1 MKIGTRKSRL
11 AMVQTEMAAEA
22 IKKVFPSIEIE
33 IAGFETK
40 GDLHL
45 DKSLSAFGSKGAFT
59 KELETAM
66 LEGRIDLAV
75 HSAKDLPVELPEGL
89 TVGAVL
95 QRGDS
100 RDVWVSLRKEFSE
113 IEACRGKVIVGTGSL
128 RRALQIRQMCNGVEI
143 RDIRGNVPTRL
154 KKLSEELFDGIILA
168 AAGLKRLGY
177 LSDACDE
184 TGCFEAEEQT
194 FFYEILSKE
203 QFLPAAGQGII
214 ALETRQKDCEDCM
227 QAIHD
232 EDTWQMF
239 LTERSFLRA
248 IGGGCNEAAAVD
260 VRMDGQKVSVRARYA
275 GDGLHMKEKT
285 VTGTRCGN
293 IEEDRKLAVS
303 LGEQIA
309 ARLQSGKVYLIGA
322 GPGDTGLITMKGIEA
337 LKEADVVV
345 YDHLASA
352 SLLNET
358 KDAAEWIDA
367 GKFAGN
373 HRMKQSE
380 IEQLLI
386 EKAMAGHVVARLKG
400 GDPFIFGRGGEEA
413 LALTAAGIDYEV
425 IPGVSSVYS
434 APAYAGIPITHRG
447 KASSFH
453 VITGHED
460 PTKENS
466 SLDYE
471 ILAREEGT
479 LVFLM
484 GLSKLHQISER
495 LIANGKDAH
504 TPAAVIASG
513 TTARQRCVTGELG
526 RIAAISE
533 KADIQP
539 PAILV
544 VGDVVN
550 LKGAVDWQQPGP
562 LSGRKILVT
571 ATEIIARPLAEYIRR
586 LGGEP
591 VVMSLIGVKGQEMS
605 SIKAVLTSPGKRWLV
620 FTSRNGVR
628 FFFEQMK
635 KEQVDIRSLGD
646 SRIAVMGAG
655 TRKEM
660 ENWGCY
666 ADLVPEQSCSE
677 SLAKAL
683 CAHAEPDEAICLFR
697 AEEASDVLT
706 KRLREKQY
714 RVVDIP
720 TYRTEIMWKK
730 RELLREMLE
739 DVDAVTFCS
748 ASAVSAFVQMTEGH
762 DLVAKTICIGPVAAQ
777 AAKKAGLHIDK
788 VAEQYDLEGLTEALC
803 AILSQ

>member
-1 MKIGTRKSRL
+1 
-11 AMVQTEMAAEA
+11 
-22 IKKVFPSIEIE
+22 
-33 IAGFETK
+33 
-40 GDLHL
+40 
-45 DKSLSAFGSKGAFT
+45 
-59 KELETAM
+59 
-66 LEGRIDLAV
+66 
-75 HSAKDLPVELPEGL
+75 
-89 TVGAVL
+89 
-95 QRGDS
+95 
-100 RDVWVSLRKEFSE
+100 
-113 IEACRGKVIVGTGSL
+113 
-128 RRALQIRQMCNGVEI
+128 MCNGVEI

-177 LSDACDE
+177 LSDACNE

-413 LALTAAGIDYEV
+413 LALTAAGIEYEV
-425 IPGVSSVYS
+425 IPGVSSAYS

-655 TRKEM
+655 TRKEL

-748 ASAVSAFVQMTEGH
+748 ASAVSAFVQMTERH
-762 DLVAKTICIGPVAAQ
+762 DLVAKTICIGPVTAQ

-803 AILSQ
+803 AILAQ

>member
-1 MKIGTRKSRL
+1 
-11 AMVQTEMAAEA
+11 MVQTEMAAEA
-22 IKKVFPSIEIE
+22 IKKVFPSMEIE

-59 KELETAM
+59 KELESAM

-95 QRGDS
+95 KRGDR
-100 RDVWVSLRKEFSE
+100 RDVWVSLRREFSI
-113 IEACRGKVIVGTGSL
+113 IEECKEKTVVGTGSL
-128 RRALQIRQMCNGVEI
+128 RRALQIQQISPGADI

-154 KKLSEELFDGIILA
+154 KKLADGMYDGIILA

-177 LSDACDE
+177 LSEDCE
-184 TGCFEAEEQT
+184 TEGSFEAEGQA

-214 ALETRQKDCEDCM
+214 ALETRQKDCEDYM

-260 VRMDGQKVSVRARYA
+260 TAVDEEKMTVRARYA
-275 GDGLHMKEKT
+275 ADGAHMKEIS
-285 VTGTRCGN
+285 VSGTRCG
-293 IEEDRKLAVS
+293 DRMKDRQMAVD
-303 LGEQIA
+303 LGCRA
-309 ARLQSGKVYLIGA
+309 AQKLQSGKVYLIGA
-322 GPGDTGLITMKGIEA
+322 GPGDTGLITMKGMEA
-337 LKEADVVV
+337 LKEADVIV
-345 YDHLASA
+345 YDHLASP

-425 IPGVSSVYS
+425 IPGVSSAYS

-460 PTKENS
+460 PAKGES

-471 ILAREEGT
+471 VLAREEGT

-484 GLSKLHQISER
+484 GLSRLRQISEQ
-495 LIANGKDAH
+495 LIEKGKDAR

-513 TTARQRCVTGELG
+513 TTARQRCVTADLS
-526 RIAAISE
+526 RIAETAEEAS
-533 KADIQP
+533 IQP

-550 LKGAVDWQQPGP
+550 LKEAVDWQQPGP

-571 ATEIIARPLAEYIRR
+571 ATEIIARPLAEHIRR

-591 VVMSLIGVKGQEMS
+591 VVMSLIGVKGQETS

-635 KEQVDIRSLGD
+635 KERVDIRNLGD

-655 TRKEM
+655 TRKEL

-683 CAHAEPDEAICLFR
+683 CTHAEPDEAICLFR

-762 DLVAKTICIGPVAAQ
+762 DLAAKTICIGPVTAQ

>member
-1 MKIGTRKSRL
+1 
-11 AMVQTEMAAEA
+11 MVQTEMAAEA
-22 IKKVFPSIEIE
+22 IKTAFPSVPIEIN
-33 IAGFETK
+33 GYETK
-40 GDLHL
+40 GDQQLNR
-45 DKSLSAFGSKGAFT
+45 SLAAFGSKGAFT

-177 LSDACDE
+177 LSDACDA
-184 TGCFEAEEQT
+184 TGCFEAEGQT
-194 FFYEILSKE
+194 FFYEILPKE
-203 QFLPAAGQGII
+203 QFFPAAGQGII
-214 ALETRQKDCEDCM
+214 AVETRQHDCEDCM

-232 EDTWQMF
+232 EQTWQMF
-239 LTERSFLRA
+239 LAERAFLKA

-260 VRMDGQKVSVRARYA
+260 TAVDEEKMTVKARYA
-275 GDGLHMKEKT
+275 ADGAHMKEIS
-285 VTGTRCGN
+285 VSGTRYG
-293 IEEDRKLAVS
+293 DRMKDRQMAVD
-303 LGEQIA
+303 LGCRA
-309 ARLQSGKVYLIGA
+309 AQKLQSGKVYLIGA

-373 HRMKQSE
+373 HRMKQAE
-380 IEQLLI
+380 IEELLI
-386 EKAMAGHVVARLKG
+386 EKAMEGQTVARLKG

-413 LALTAAGIDYEV
+413 LALAAAGIEYEV
-425 IPGVSSVYS
+425 IPGVSSAYS

-544 VGDVVN
+544 VGDVVS
-550 LKGAVDWQQPGP
+550 LKKEIDWQQAGS
-562 LSGRKILVT
+562 LSGKKILVT
-571 ATEIIARPLAEYIRR
+571 ATEIIAKPLAEKIRK

-591 VVMSLIGVKGQEMS
+591 VVMSLISVRAEKMYGLKE
-605 SIKAVLTSPGKRWLV
+605 VLVRPGKRWLV

-655 TRKEM
+655 TRKEL

-683 CAHAEPDEAICLFR
+683 CDNVQYDEEICLFR
-697 AEEASDVLT
+697 AEEASDVLI
-706 KRLREKQY
+706 KRLWEKGFF
-714 RVVDIP
+714 VVDTP
-720 TYRTEIMWKK
+720 MYHTEKMWKK
-730 RELLREMLE
+730 ASLLKKVLE
-739 DVDAVTFCS
+739 DMDAVTFCS
-748 ASAVSAFVQMTEGH
+748 ASAVRAFAQMTEGQRFA
-762 DLVAKTICIGPVAAQ
+762 AKNVCIGPVTAEAAE
-777 AAKKAGLHIDK
+777 KADISIDK
-788 VAEQYDLEGLTEALC
+788 IAGQYDLEGLTAALC
-803 AILSQ
+803 DILCRNES

>member
-1 MKIGTRKSRL
+1 
-11 AMVQTEMAAEA
+11 
-22 IKKVFPSIEIE
+22 
-33 IAGFETK
+33 
-40 GDLHL
+40 
-45 DKSLSAFGSKGAFT
+45 
-59 KELETAM
+59 
-66 LEGRIDLAV
+66 
-75 HSAKDLPVELPEGL
+75 
-89 TVGAVL
+89 
-95 QRGDS
+95 
-100 RDVWVSLRKEFSE
+100 
-113 IEACRGKVIVGTGSL
+113 
-128 RRALQIRQMCNGVEI
+128 
-143 RDIRGNVPTRL
+143 
-154 KKLSEELFDGIILA
+154 
-168 AAGLKRLGY
+168 
-177 LSDACDE
+177 
-184 TGCFEAEEQT
+184 
-194 FFYEILSKE
+194 
-203 QFLPAAGQGII
+203 
-214 ALETRQKDCEDCM
+214 M

-293 IEEDRKLAVS
+293 IKEDRKLAVS

-425 IPGVSSVYS
+425 IPGVSSAYS

-513 TTARQRCVTGELG
+513 TTARQRCVTADLS
-526 RIAAISE
+526 RIAETAEEAS
-533 KADIQP
+533 IQP

-544 VGDVVN
+544 VGDVVS
-550 LKGAVDWQQPGP
+550 LKKEIDWQQAGS
-562 LSGRKILVT
+562 LSGKKILVT
-571 ATEIIARPLAEYIRR
+571 ATEIIAEPLAEKIRK

-591 VVMSLIGVKGQEMS
+591 VVMSLISVRAEKMYGLKE
-605 SIKAVLTSPGKRWLV
+605 VLVRPGKRWLV

-635 KEQVDIRSLGD
+635 KERIDIRILGIC
-646 SRIAVMGAG
+646 RIAVMGAG
-655 TRKEM
+655 TRKEL

-683 CAHAEPDEAICLFR
+683 CAHAEPDEVICLFR
-697 AEEASDVLT
+697 AEEASDILT

-762 DLVAKTICIGPVAAQ
+762 DLVAKTICIGPVTAQ

>member
-1 MKIGTRKSRL
+1 
-11 AMVQTEMAAEA
+11 MVQTEMAAEA

-59 KELETAM
+59 KELEGAM
-66 LEGRIDLAV
+66 MDGRIDLAV

-95 QRGDS
+95 KRGDS

-413 LALTAAGIDYEV
+413 LALTAAGIEYEV

>member
-1 MKIGTRKSRL
+1 
-11 AMVQTEMAAEA
+11 
-22 IKKVFPSIEIE
+22 
-33 IAGFETK
+33 
-40 GDLHL
+40 
-45 DKSLSAFGSKGAFT
+45 
-59 KELETAM
+59 
-66 LEGRIDLAV
+66 
-75 HSAKDLPVELPEGL
+75 
-89 TVGAVL
+89 
-95 QRGDS
+95 
-100 RDVWVSLRKEFSE
+100 
-113 IEACRGKVIVGTGSL
+113 
-128 RRALQIRQMCNGVEI
+128 
-143 RDIRGNVPTRL
+143 
-154 KKLSEELFDGIILA
+154 
-168 AAGLKRLGY
+168 
-177 LSDACDE
+177 
-184 TGCFEAEEQT
+184 
-194 FFYEILSKE
+194 
-203 QFLPAAGQGII
+203 
-214 ALETRQKDCEDCM
+214 M

-232 EDTWQMF
+232 EQTWQMF
-239 LTERSFLRA
+239 LAERAFLKA

-260 VRMDGQKVSVRARYA
+260 TAVDEEKMTVRARYA
-275 GDGLHMKEKT
+275 ADGAHMKEIS
-285 VTGTRCGN
+285 VSGTRYG
-293 IEEDRKLAVS
+293 DRMKDRQMAVD
-303 LGEQIA
+303 LGCRA
-309 ARLQSGKVYLIGA
+309 AQKLQSGKVYLIGA

-460 PTKENS
+460 PTKGES
-466 SLDYE
+466 SLDYD

-484 GLSKLHQISER
+484 GLSRLRQISDQ
-495 LIANGKDAH
+495 LIEKGKDAR

-513 TTARQRCVTGELG
+513 TTARQRCVTADLS
-526 RIAAISE
+526 RIAETAEEAS
-533 KADIQP
+533 IQP

-550 LKGAVDWQQPGP
+550 LKEAVDWQQPGP

-571 ATEIIARPLAEYIRR
+571 ATEIIARPLAEHIRR

-635 KEQVDIRSLGD
+635 KEKVDIRSLGD

-655 TRKEM
+655 TRKEL

-706 KRLREKQY
+706 KRLWEKQY

-762 DLVAKTICIGPVAAQ
+762 DLVAKTICIGPVTAQ
-777 AAKKAGLHIDK
+777 AAKKEGLHIDK

>member
-1 MKIGTRKSRL
+1 
-11 AMVQTEMAAEA
+11 MVQTEMAAEA

-59 KELETAM
+59 KELEGAM
-66 LEGRIDLAV
+66 MDGRIDLAV

-184 TGCFEAEEQT
+184 TGCFEAEGQT
-194 FFYEILSKE
+194 FFYEILPKE
-203 QFLPAAGQGII
+203 QFFPAAGQGII
-214 ALETRQKDCEDCM
+214 AVETRQHDCEDCM

-232 EDTWQMF
+232 EQTWQMF
-239 LTERSFLRA
+239 LAERAFLKA

-260 VRMDGQKVSVRARYA
+260 TAVDEEKMTVRARYA
-275 GDGLHMKEKT
+275 ADGAHMKEIS
-285 VTGTRCGN
+285 VSGTRYG
-293 IEEDRKLAVS
+293 DRMKDRQMAVD
-303 LGEQIA
+303 LGCRA
-309 ARLQSGKVYLIGA
+309 AQKLQSGKVYLIGA

-337 LKEADVVV
+337 LKEADVIV
-345 YDHLASA
+345 YDHLASP
-352 SLLNET
+352 SLLNTT
-358 KDAAEWIDA
+358 KDEAEWIDA
-367 GKFAGN
+367 GKFAGH

-544 VGDVVN
+544 VGDVVS
-550 LKGAVDWQQPGP
+550 LKKEIDWQQAGS
-562 LSGRKILVT
+562 LSGKKILVT
-571 ATEIIARPLAEYIRR
+571 ATEIIAEPLAEKIRK

-591 VVMSLIGVKGQEMS
+591 VVMSLISVRAEKMYGLKE
-605 SIKAVLTSPGKRWLV
+605 VLVRPGKRWLV

-655 TRKEM
+655 TRKEL

-683 CAHAEPDEAICLFR
+683 CENVQYDEEICLFR

-762 DLVAKTICIGPVAAQ
+762 DLVAKTICIGPVTAQ

-803 AILSQ
+803 AILAQ

>member
-1 MKIGTRKSRL
+1 
-11 AMVQTEMAAEA
+11 MVQTEMAAEA

-59 KELETAM
+59 KELEGAM
-66 LEGRIDLAV
+66 MDGRIDLAV

-95 QRGDS
+95 KRGDS
-100 RDVWVSLRKEFSE
+100 RDVWVSLRREFSI
-113 IEACRGKVIVGTGSL
+113 IEECKEKTVVGTGSL
-128 RRALQIRQMCNGVEI
+128 RRALQIQQICPSVDI

-184 TGCFEAEEQT
+184 TGCFEAEGQT
-194 FFYEILSKE
+194 FFYEILPKE
-203 QFLPAAGQGII
+203 QFFPAAGQGII
-214 ALETRQKDCEDCM
+214 AVETRQHDCEDCM

-232 EDTWQMF
+232 EQTWQMF
-239 LTERSFLRA
+239 LAERAFLKA

-260 VRMDGQKVSVRARYA
+260 TAVDEEKMTVRARYA
-275 GDGLHMKEKT
+275 ADGAHMKEIS
-285 VTGTRCGN
+285 VSGTRYG
-293 IEEDRKLAVS
+293 DRMKDRQMAVD
-303 LGEQIA
+303 LGCRA
-309 ARLQSGKVYLIGA
+309 AQKLQSGKVYLIGA
-322 GPGDTGLITMKGIEA
+322 GPGDTGLITMKGMEA
-337 LKEADVVV
+337 LKEADVIV
-345 YDHLASA
+345 YDHLASP

-386 EKAMAGHVVARLKG
+386 EKAMEGQNVARLKG

-413 LALTAAGIDYEV
+413 LALTAAGIEYEV
-425 IPGVSSVYS
+425 IPGVSSAYS

-460 PTKENS
+460 PTKKNS

-484 GLSKLHQISER
+484 GLSRLRQISDQ
-495 LIANGKDAH
+495 LIEKGKDAH

-544 VGDVVN
+544 VGDVVS
-550 LKGAVDWQQPGP
+550 LKKEIDWQQAGS
-562 LSGRKILVT
+562 LSGKKILVT
-571 ATEIIARPLAEYIRR
+571 ATEIIAEPLAEKIRK

-591 VVMSLIGVKGQEMS
+591 VVMSLISVRAEKMYGLKE
-605 SIKAVLTSPGKRWLV
+605 VLVRPGKRWLV

-655 TRKEM
+655 TRREL

-683 CAHAEPDEAICLFR
+683 CAHAEPDEVICLFR

-748 ASAVSAFVQMTEGH
+748 ASAVSAFVQMTEEH
-762 DLVAKTICIGPVAAQ
+762 DLVAKTICIGPVTAQ
-777 AAKKAGLHIDK
+777 AAKKVGLHIDK

>member
-1 MKIGTRKSRL
+1 
-11 AMVQTEMAAEA
+11 MVQTEMAAEA

-59 KELETAM
+59 KEIEGAM
-66 LEGRIDLAV
+66 MDGRIDLAV

-95 QRGDS
+95 KRGDS
-100 RDVWVSLRKEFSE
+100 RDVWVSLRREFSI
-113 IEACRGKVIVGTGSL
+113 IEECKEKTVVGTGSL
-128 RRALQIRQMCNGVEI
+128 RRALQIKQICPGVDI

-154 KKLSEELFDGIILA
+154 KKLSDGMYDGIILA

-177 LSDACDE
+177 LSEDCE
-184 TGCFEAEEQT
+184 TEGSFEAEEQT
-194 FFYEILSKE
+194 FFYEILPKE
-203 QFLPAAGQGII
+203 QFFPAAGQGII
-214 ALETRQKDCEDCM
+214 AVETRQHDCEDCM
-227 QAIHD
+227 QTIHD
-232 EDTWQMF
+232 EQTWQMF
-239 LTERSFLRA
+239 LAERAFLKA

-260 VRMDGQKVSVRARYA
+260 TAVDEEKMTVRARYA
-275 GDGLHMKEKT
+275 ADGAHMKEIS
-285 VTGTRCGN
+285 VSGTRYG
-293 IEEDRKLAVS
+293 DRMKDRQMAVD
-303 LGEQIA
+303 LGCRA
-309 ARLQSGKVYLIGA
+309 AQKLQSGKVYLIGA

-337 LKEADVVV
+337 LKEADVIV
-345 YDHLASA
+345 YDHLASP
-352 SLLNET
+352 SLLNTT
-358 KDAAEWIDA
+358 KDEAEWIDA
-367 GKFAGN
+367 GKFAGH

-413 LALTAAGIDYEV
+413 LALTAAGIEYEV
-425 IPGVSSVYS
+425 IPGVSSAYS

-484 GLSKLHQISER
+484 GLSKLNQISER

-544 VGDVVN
+544 VGDVVS
-550 LKGAVDWQQPGP
+550 LKKEIDWQQAGS
-562 LSGRKILVT
+562 LSGKKILVT
-571 ATEIIARPLAEYIRR
+571 ATEIIAEPLAEKIRK

-591 VVMSLIGVKGQEMS
+591 VVMSLISVRAEKMYGLKE
-605 SIKAVLTSPGKRWLV
+605 VLVRPGKRWLV

-635 KEQVDIRSLGD
+635 KERIDIRILGIC
-646 SRIAVMGAG
+646 RIAVMGAG
-655 TRKEM
+655 TRREL

-666 ADLVPEQSCSE
+666 ADLLPEQSCSE

-683 CAHAEPDEAICLFR
+683 CENVQYDEEICLFR
-697 AEEASDVLT
+697 AEEASDVLI

-762 DLVAKTICIGPVAAQ
+762 DLVAKTICIGPVTAQ
-777 AAKKAGLHIDK
+777 AAKKVGLHIDK

>member
-1 MKIGTRKSRL
+1 
-11 AMVQTEMAAEA
+11 MVQTEMAAEA
-22 IKKVFPSIEIE
+22 IKTAFPSVPIEIN
-33 IAGFETK
+33 GYETK
-40 GDLHL
+40 GDQQLNR
-45 DKSLSAFGSKGAFT
+45 SLAAFGSKGAFT

-184 TGCFEAEEQT
+184 TGCFEAEGQT
-194 FFYEILSKE
+194 FFYEILPKE
-203 QFLPAAGQGII
+203 QFFPAAGQGII
-214 ALETRQKDCEDCM
+214 AVETRQHDCEDCM

-232 EDTWQMF
+232 EQTWQMF
-239 LTERSFLRA
+239 LAERAFLKA

-260 VRMDGQKVSVRARYA
+260 TAVDEEKMTVRARDA
-275 GDGLHMKEKT
+275 ADGAHMKEIS
-285 VTGTRCGN
+285 VSGTRYG
-293 IEEDRKLAVS
+293 DRMKDRQMAVD
-303 LGEQIA
+303 LGCRA
-309 ARLQSGKVYLIGA
+309 AQKLQSGKVYLIGA
-322 GPGDTGLITMKGIEA
+322 GPGDTGLITMKGMEA
-337 LKEADVVV
+337 LKEADVIV
-345 YDHLASA
+345 YDHLASP
-352 SLLNET
+352 SLLNTT
-358 KDAAEWIDA
+358 KDEAEWIDA
-367 GKFAGN
+367 GKFAGH
-373 HRMKQSE
+373 HRMKQAE
-380 IEQLLI
+380 IEELLI
-386 EKAMAGHVVARLKG
+386 EKAMEGQTVARLKG

-413 LALTAAGIDYEV
+413 LALTAAGIEYEV
-425 IPGVSSVYS
+425 IPGVSSAYS

-544 VGDVVN
+544 VGDVVS
-550 LKGAVDWQQPGP
+550 LKKEIDWQQAGS
-562 LSGRKILVT
+562 LSGKKILVT
-571 ATEIIARPLAEYIRR
+571 ATEIIAEPLAEKIRK

-591 VVMSLIGVKGQEMS
+591 MVMSLISVRAEKMYGLKE
-605 SIKAVLTSPGKRWLV
+605 VLVRPGKRWLV

-655 TRKEM
+655 TRKEL

-683 CAHAEPDEAICLFR
+683 CENVQYDEEICLFR
-697 AEEASDVLT
+697 AEEASDVLI
-706 KRLREKQY
+706 KRLREKGFF
-714 RVVDIP
+714 VVDTP
-720 TYRTEIMWKK
+720 MYHTEKMWKK
-730 RELLREMLE
+730 ASLLKEVLE
-739 DVDAVTFCS
+739 DMDAVTFCS
-748 ASAVSAFVQMTEGH
+748 ASAVRAFAQMTEGQRFA
-762 DLVAKTICIGPVAAQ
+762 AKNVCIGPVTAEAAE
-777 AAKKAGLHIDK
+777 KADISIDK
-788 VAEQYDLEGLTEALC
+788 IAGQYDLEGLTAALC
-803 AILSQ
+803 DILCRNES

>member
-1 MKIGTRKSRL
+1 
-11 AMVQTEMAAEA
+11 MVQTEMAAEA

-59 KELETAM
+59 KELEGAM
-66 LEGRIDLAV
+66 MDGRIDLAV

-95 QRGDS
+95 KRGDS

-168 AAGLKRLGY
+168 ASGLKRLGY

-184 TGCFEAEEQT
+184 TGCFEAEGQT
-194 FFYEILSKE
+194 FFYEILPKE
-203 QFLPAAGQGII
+203 QFFPAAGQGII
-214 ALETRQKDCEDCM
+214 AVETRQHDCEDCM

-232 EDTWQMF
+232 EQTWQMF
-239 LTERSFLRA
+239 LAERAFLKA
-248 IGGGCNEAAAVD
+248 IGGAAAVD
-260 VRMDGQKVSVRARYA
+260 TAVDEEKMTVKARYA
-275 GDGLHMKEKT
+275 ADGAHMKEIS
-285 VTGTRCGN
+285 VSGTRYG
-293 IEEDRKLAVS
+293 DRMKDRQMAVD
-303 LGEQIA
+303 LGCRA
-309 ARLQSGKVYLIGA
+309 AQKLQSGKVYLIGA

-666 ADLVPEQSCSE
+666 ADLLPEQSCSE

-683 CAHAEPDEAICLFR
+683 CENVQYDEEICLFR
-697 AEEASDVLT
+697 AEEASDVLI

-730 RELLREMLE
+730 RELLRKMLE

-762 DLVAKTICIGPVAAQ
+762 DLVAKTICIGPVTAQ

>member
-1 MKIGTRKSRL
+1 
-11 AMVQTEMAAEA
+11 MVQTEMAAEA

-666 ADLVPEQSCSE
+666 ADLLPEQSCSE

-683 CAHAEPDEAICLFR
+683 CENVQYDEEICLFR
-697 AEEASDVLT
+697 AEEASDVLI

-730 RELLREMLE
+730 RELLRKMLE

-762 DLVAKTICIGPVAAQ
+762 DLVAKTICIGPVTAQ

>member
-1 MKIGTRKSRL
+1 
-11 AMVQTEMAAEA
+11 MVQTEMAAEA

-168 AAGLKRLGY
+168 VAGLKRLGY

-184 TGCFEAEEQT
+184 TGCFEAEGQT
-194 FFYEILSKE
+194 FFYEILPKE
-203 QFLPAAGQGII
+203 QFFPAAGQGII
-214 ALETRQKDCEDCM
+214 AVETRQHDCEDCM

-232 EDTWQMF
+232 EQTWQMF
-239 LTERSFLRA
+239 LAERAFLKA

-260 VRMDGQKVSVRARYA
+260 TAVDEEKMTVRARYA
-275 GDGLHMKEKT
+275 ADGAHMKEIS
-285 VTGTRCGN
+285 VSGTRYG
-293 IEEDRKLAVS
+293 DRMKDRQMAVDLGCRAAQKL
-303 LGEQIA
+303 QN
-309 ARLQSGKVYLIGA
+309 GKVYLIGA
-322 GPGDTGLITMKGIEA
+322 GPGDTDLITMKGMEA
-337 LKEADVVV
+337 LKEADVIV
-345 YDHLASA
+345 YDHLASP

-380 IEQLLI
+380 IEELLI
-386 EKAMAGHVVARLKG
+386 EKAMEGQNVARLKG

-413 LALTAAGIDYEV
+413 LALTAAGIEYEV
-425 IPGVSSVYS
+425 IPGVSSAYS

-495 LIANGKDAH
+495 LIANGKDAR

-513 TTARQRCVTGELG
+513 TTARQRCVTADLS
-526 RIAAISE
+526 RIAETAEEAS
-533 KADIQP
+533 IQP

-550 LKGAVDWQQPGP
+550 LKEAIDWQQPGP

-655 TRKEM
+655 TRREL

-666 ADLVPEQSCSE
+666 ADLLPEQSCSE

-683 CAHAEPDEAICLFR
+683 CENVQYDEEICLFR
-697 AEEASDVLT
+697 AEEASDVLI
-706 KRLREKQY
+706 KRLREKGFF
-714 RVVDIP
+714 VVDTP
-720 TYRTEIMWKK
+720 MYHTEKMWKK
-730 RELLREMLE
+730 ASLLKKVME
-739 DVDAVTFCS
+739 DMDAVTFCS
-748 ASAVSAFVQMTEGH
+748 ASAVRAFAQMTEGQRFA
-762 DLVAKTICIGPVAAQ
+762 AKNVCIGPVTAEAAE
-777 AAKKAGLHIDK
+777 KADISIDK
-788 VAEQYDLEGLTEALC
+788 IAGQYDLEGLTAALC
-803 AILSQ
+803 DILCRNES

>member
-1 MKIGTRKSRL
+1 
-11 AMVQTEMAAEA
+11 MVQTEMAAEA

-59 KELETAM
+59 KELEGAM
-66 LEGRIDLAV
+66 MDGRIDLAV

-95 QRGDS
+95 KRGDS
-100 RDVWVSLRKEFSE
+100 RDVWVSLRREFSI
-113 IEACRGKVIVGTGSL
+113 IEECKEKTVVGTGSL
-128 RRALQIRQMCNGVEI
+128 RRALQIQQICPSVDI

-154 KKLSEELFDGIILA
+154 KKLSDGMYDGIILA

-177 LSDACDE
+177 LSENCE
-184 TGCFEAEEQT
+184 TEGSFEAEEQT

-425 IPGVSSVYS
+425 IPGVSSAYS

-513 TTARQRCVTGELG
+513 TTARQRCVTADLS
-526 RIAAISE
+526 RIAETAEEAS
-533 KADIQP
+533 IQP

-550 LKGAVDWQQPGP
+550 LKEAVDWQQAGP

-605 SIKAVLTSPGKRWLV
+605 RIKAVLTSPGKRWLV

-655 TRKEM
+655 TRREL

-666 ADLVPEQSCSE
+666 ADLLPEQSCSE

-762 DLVAKTICIGPVAAQ
+762 DLVAKTICIGPVTAQ

>member
-1 MKIGTRKSRL
+1 
-11 AMVQTEMAAEA
+11 MVQTEMAAEA

-59 KELETAM
+59 KELEGAM
-66 LEGRIDLAV
+66 MDGRIDLAV

-95 QRGDS
+95 KRGDS

-184 TGCFEAEEQT
+184 TGCFEAEGQT
-194 FFYEILSKE
+194 FFYEILPKE
-203 QFLPAAGQGII
+203 QFFPAAGQGII
-214 ALETRQKDCEDCM
+214 AVETRQHDCEDCM

-232 EDTWQMF
+232 EQTWQMF
-239 LTERSFLRA
+239 LAERAFLKA

-260 VRMDGQKVSVRARYA
+260 VRMDGQKISVRARYA

-337 LKEADVVV
+337 LKEADVIV
-345 YDHLASA
+345 YDHLASP
-352 SLLNET
+352 SLLNTT
-358 KDAAEWIDA
+358 KDEAEWIDA
-367 GKFAGN
+367 GKFAGH
-373 HRMKQSE
+373 HRMKQAE
-380 IEQLLI
+380 IEELLI
-386 EKAMAGHVVARLKG
+386 EKAMEGQTVARLKG

-413 LALTAAGIDYEV
+413 LALTAAGIEYEV
-425 IPGVSSVYS
+425 IPGVSSAYS

-460 PTKENS
+460 PAKGES
-466 SLDYE
+466 SLDYD

-484 GLSKLHQISER
+484 GLSKLHQISDR

-533 KADIQP
+533 KSDIQP

-544 VGDVVN
+544 VGDVVS
-550 LKGAVDWQQPGP
+550 LKKEIDWQQAGS
-562 LSGRKILVT
+562 LSGKKILVT
-571 ATEIIARPLAEYIRR
+571 ATEIIAEPLAEKIRK

-591 VVMSLIGVKGQEMS
+591 VVMSLISVRAEKMYGLKE
-605 SIKAVLTSPGKRWLV
+605 VLVRPGKRWLV

-655 TRKEM
+655 TRREL

-666 ADLVPEQSCSE
+666 ADLLPEQSCSE

-762 DLVAKTICIGPVAAQ
+762 DLVAKTICIGPVTAQ

>member
-1 MKIGTRKSRL
+1 
-11 AMVQTEMAAEA
+11 MVQTEMAAEA

-59 KELETAM
+59 KELEGAM
-66 LEGRIDLAV
+66 MDGRIDLAV

-95 QRGDS
+95 KRGDS
-100 RDVWVSLRKEFSE
+100 RDVWVSLRREFSI
-113 IEACRGKVIVGTGSL
+113 IEECKEKTVVGTGSL
-128 RRALQIRQMCNGVEI
+128 RRALQIQQICPSVDI

-184 TGCFEAEEQT
+184 TGCFEAEGQT
-194 FFYEILSKE
+194 FFYEILPKE
-203 QFLPAAGQGII
+203 QFFPAAGQGII
-214 ALETRQKDCEDCM
+214 AVETRQHDCEECM

-232 EDTWQMF
+232 EQTWQMF
-239 LTERSFLRA
+239 LAERAFLKA

-275 GDGLHMKEKT
+275 GDGLHMKEKM

-309 ARLQSGKVYLIGA
+309 ARLQNGKVYLIGA
-322 GPGDTGLITMKGIEA
+322 GPGDTDLITMKGMEA
-337 LKEADVVV
+337 LKEADVIV
-345 YDHLASA
+345 YDHLASP
-352 SLLNET
+352 SLLNTT
-358 KDAAEWIDA
+358 KDEAEWIDA
-367 GKFAGN
+367 GKFAGH
-373 HRMKQSE
+373 HRMKQAE
-380 IEQLLI
+380 IEELLI
-386 EKAMAGHVVARLKG
+386 EKAMEGQTVARLKG

-413 LALTAAGIDYEV
+413 LALTAAGIEYEV
-425 IPGVSSVYS
+425 IPGVSSAYS

-484 GLSKLHQISER
+484 GLSKLNQISER

-544 VGDVVN
+544 VGDVVS
-550 LKGAVDWQQPGP
+550 LKKEIDWQQAGS
-562 LSGRKILVT
+562 LSGKKILVT
-571 ATEIIARPLAEYIRR
+571 ATEIIAEPLAEKIRK

-591 VVMSLIGVKGQEMS
+591 VVMSLISVRAEKMYGLKE
-605 SIKAVLTSPGKRWLV
+605 VLVRPGKRWLV

-655 TRKEM
+655 TRKEL

-762 DLVAKTICIGPVAAQ
+762 DLVAKTICIGPVTAQ

-803 AILSQ
+803 AILAQ

>member
-1 MKIGTRKSRL
+1 
-11 AMVQTEMAAEA
+11 
-22 IKKVFPSIEIE
+22 
-33 IAGFETK
+33 
-40 GDLHL
+40 
-45 DKSLSAFGSKGAFT
+45 
-59 KELETAM
+59 
-66 LEGRIDLAV
+66 
-75 HSAKDLPVELPEGL
+75 
-89 TVGAVL
+89 
-95 QRGDS
+95 
-100 RDVWVSLRKEFSE
+100 
-113 IEACRGKVIVGTGSL
+113 
-128 RRALQIRQMCNGVEI
+128 
-143 RDIRGNVPTRL
+143 
-154 KKLSEELFDGIILA
+154 
-168 AAGLKRLGY
+168 
-177 LSDACDE
+177 
-184 TGCFEAEEQT
+184 
-194 FFYEILSKE
+194 
-203 QFLPAAGQGII
+203 
-214 ALETRQKDCEDCM
+214 M

-232 EDTWQMF
+232 EQTWQMF
-239 LTERSFLRA
+239 LAERAFLKA

-260 VRMDGQKVSVRARYA
+260 TAVDEEKMTVRARYA
-275 GDGLHMKEKT
+275 ADGAHMKEIS
-285 VTGTRCGN
+285 VSGIRYG
-293 IEEDRKLAVS
+293 DRMKDRQMAVD
-303 LGEQIA
+303 LGCRA
-309 ARLQSGKVYLIGA
+309 AQKLQSGKVYLIGA

-460 PTKENS
+460 PTKGES
-466 SLDYE
+466 SLDYD

-484 GLSKLHQISER
+484 GLSRLRQISDQ
-495 LIANGKDAH
+495 LIEKGKDAR

-513 TTARQRCVTGELG
+513 TTARQRCVTADLS
-526 RIAAISE
+526 RIAETAEEAS
-533 KADIQP
+533 IQP

-550 LKGAVDWQQPGP
+550 LKEAVDWQQPGP

-655 TRKEM
+655 TRKEL

-683 CAHAEPDEAICLFR
+683 CAHAEPDEVICLFR

-762 DLVAKTICIGPVAAQ
+762 DLVAKTICIGPVTAQ

>member
-1 MKIGTRKSRL
+1 
-11 AMVQTEMAAEA
+11 MVQTEMAAEA

-59 KELETAM
+59 KELEGAM
-66 LEGRIDLAV
+66 MDGRIDLAV

-95 QRGDS
+95 KRGDS

-184 TGCFEAEEQT
+184 TGCFEAEGQT
-194 FFYEILSKE
+194 FFYEILPKE
-203 QFLPAAGQGII
+203 QFFPAAGQGII

-239 LTERSFLRA
+239 LIERSFLRA

-425 IPGVSSVYS
+425 IPGVSSSYS

-513 TTARQRCVTGELG
+513 TTARQRCVTADLS
-526 RIAAISE
+526 RIAETAEEAS
-533 KADIQP
+533 IQP

-550 LKGAVDWQQPGP
+550 LKEAVDWQQPGP

-605 SIKAVLTSPGKRWLV
+605 RIKAVLTSPGKRWLV

-655 TRKEM
+655 TRKEL

-762 DLVAKTICIGPVAAQ
+762 DLVAKTICIGPVTAQ

>member
-1 MKIGTRKSRL
+1 
-11 AMVQTEMAAEA
+11 
-22 IKKVFPSIEIE
+22 
-33 IAGFETK
+33 
-40 GDLHL
+40 
-45 DKSLSAFGSKGAFT
+45 
-59 KELETAM
+59 
-66 LEGRIDLAV
+66 
-75 HSAKDLPVELPEGL
+75 
-89 TVGAVL
+89 
-95 QRGDS
+95 
-100 RDVWVSLRKEFSE
+100 
-113 IEACRGKVIVGTGSL
+113 
-128 RRALQIRQMCNGVEI
+128 
-143 RDIRGNVPTRL
+143 
-154 KKLSEELFDGIILA
+154 
-168 AAGLKRLGY
+168 
-177 LSDACDE
+177 
-184 TGCFEAEEQT
+184 
-194 FFYEILSKE
+194 
-203 QFLPAAGQGII
+203 
-214 ALETRQKDCEDCM
+214 M

-232 EDTWQMF
+232 EQTWQMF
-239 LTERSFLRA
+239 LAERAFLKA

-260 VRMDGQKVSVRARYA
+260 TAVDEEKMTVKARYA
-275 GDGLHMKEKT
+275 ADGAHMKEIS
-285 VTGTRCGN
+285 VSGTRYG
-293 IEEDRKLAVS
+293 DRMKDRQMAVD
-303 LGEQIA
+303 LGCRA
-309 ARLQSGKVYLIGA
+309 AQKLQSGKVYLIGA

-413 LALTAAGIDYEV
+413 LALTAAGMNYEV

-533 KADIQP
+533 KASIQP

-550 LKGAVDWQQPGP
+550 LKEAVDWQQPGP

-605 SIKAVLTSPGKRWLV
+605 RIKAVLTSPGKRWLV

-655 TRKEM
+655 TRKEL

-706 KRLREKQY
+706 KRLRKKQY

-762 DLVAKTICIGPVAAQ
+762 DLVAKTICIGPVTAQ

>member
-1 MKIGTRKSRL
+1 
-11 AMVQTEMAAEA
+11 MVQTEMAAEA

-59 KELETAM
+59 KELEGAM
-66 LEGRIDLAV
+66 MDGRIDLAV

-95 QRGDS
+95 KRGDS

-730 RELLREMLE
+730 RELLRKMLE

>member
-1 MKIGTRKSRL
+1 
-11 AMVQTEMAAEA
+11 MVQTEMAAEA

-59 KELETAM
+59 KELEGAM
-66 LEGRIDLAV
+66 MDGRIDLAV

-95 QRGDS
+95 KRGDS
-100 RDVWVSLRKEFSE
+100 RDVWVSLRREFSI
-113 IEACRGKVIVGTGSL
+113 IEECKEKTVVGTGSL
-128 RRALQIRQMCNGVEI
+128 RRALQIQQICPSVDI

-154 KKLSEELFDGIILA
+154 KKLSDGMYDGIILA

-177 LSDACDE
+177 LSENCE
-184 TGCFEAEEQT
+184 TEGSFEAEEQT
-194 FFYEILSKE
+194 FFYEILPKE
-203 QFLPAAGQGII
+203 QFFPAAGQGII
-214 ALETRQKDCEDCM
+214 AVETRQHDCEDCM
-227 QAIHD
+227 QTIHD
-232 EDTWQMF
+232 EQTWQMF
-239 LTERSFLRA
+239 LAERAFLKA

-260 VRMDGQKVSVRARYA
+260 TAVDEEKMTVRARYA
-275 GDGLHMKEKT
+275 ADGAHMKEIS
-285 VTGTRCGN
+285 VSGTRYG
-293 IEEDRKLAVS
+293 DRMKDRQMAVD
-303 LGEQIA
+303 LGCRA
-309 ARLQSGKVYLIGA
+309 AQKLQSGKVYLIGA

-337 LKEADVVV
+337 LKEADVIV
-345 YDHLASA
+345 YDHLASP
-352 SLLNET
+352 SLLNTT
-358 KDAAEWIDA
+358 KDEAEWIDA
-367 GKFAGN
+367 GKFAGH
-373 HRMKQSE
+373 HRMKQAE
-380 IEQLLI
+380 IEELLI
-386 EKAMAGHVVARLKG
+386 EKAMEGQTVARLKG

-413 LALTAAGIDYEV
+413 LALTAAGIEYEV
-425 IPGVSSVYS
+425 IPGVSSAYS

-484 GLSKLHQISER
+484 GLSKLNQISER

-544 VGDVVN
+544 VGDVVS
-550 LKGAVDWQQPGP
+550 LKKEIDWQQAGS
-562 LSGRKILVT
+562 LSGKKILVT
-571 ATEIIARPLAEYIRR
+571 ATEIIAEPLAEKIRK

-591 VVMSLIGVKGQEMS
+591 VVMSLISVRAEKMYGLKE
-605 SIKAVLTSPGKRWLV
+605 VLVRPGKRWLV

-635 KEQVDIRSLGD
+635 KERIDIRILGIC
-646 SRIAVMGAG
+646 RIAVMGAG
-655 TRKEM
+655 TRREL

-666 ADLVPEQSCSE
+666 ADLLPEQSCSE

-683 CAHAEPDEAICLFR
+683 CENVQYDEEICLFR
-697 AEEASDVLT
+697 AEEASDVLI

-762 DLVAKTICIGPVAAQ
+762 DLVAKTICIGPVTAQ

>member
-1 MKIGTRKSRL
+1 
-11 AMVQTEMAAEA
+11 MVQTEMAAEA

-59 KELETAM
+59 KELEGAM
-66 LEGRIDLAV
+66 MDGRIDLAV

-95 QRGDS
+95 KRGDS
-100 RDVWVSLRKEFSE
+100 RDVWVSLRREFSI
-113 IEACRGKVIVGTGSL
+113 IEECKEKTVVGTGSL
-128 RRALQIRQMCNGVEI
+128 RRALQIQQICPGVDI

-154 KKLSEELFDGIILA
+154 KKLSDGMYDGIILA

-184 TGCFEAEEQT
+184 TGCFEAEGQT
-194 FFYEILSKE
+194 FFYEILPKE
-203 QFLPAAGQGII
+203 QFFPAAGQGII
-214 ALETRQKDCEDCM
+214 AVETRQHDCEDCM

-232 EDTWQMF
+232 EQTWQMF
-239 LTERSFLRA
+239 LAERAFLKA

-260 VRMDGQKVSVRARYA
+260 TAVDEEKMTVRARYA
-275 GDGLHMKEKT
+275 ADGAHMKEIS
-285 VTGTRCGN
+285 VSGTRYG
-293 IEEDRKLAVS
+293 DRMKDRQMAVD
-303 LGEQIA
+303 LGCRA
-309 ARLQSGKVYLIGA
+309 AQKLQSGKVYLIGA
-322 GPGDTGLITMKGIEA
+322 GPGDTGLITMKGMEA
-337 LKEADVVV
+337 LKEADVIV
-345 YDHLASA
+345 YDHLASP

-386 EKAMAGHVVARLKG
+386 EKAMEGQNVARLKG

-413 LALTAAGIDYEV
+413 LALTAAGIEYEV
-425 IPGVSSVYS
+425 IPGVSSAYS

-484 GLSKLHQISER
+484 GLSKLNQISER

-544 VGDVVN
+544 VGDVVS
-550 LKGAVDWQQPGP
+550 LKKEIDWQQAGS
-562 LSGRKILVT
+562 LSGKKILVT
-571 ATEIIARPLAEYIRR
+571 ATEIIAEPLAEKIRK

-591 VVMSLIGVKGQEMS
+591 VVMSLISVRAEKMYGLKE
-605 SIKAVLTSPGKRWLV
+605 VLVRPGKRWLV

-635 KEQVDIRSLGD
+635 KERVDIRSLGD

-655 TRKEM
+655 TRKEL

-697 AEEASDVLT
+697 AEDASDVLT

-762 DLVAKTICIGPVAAQ
+762 DLVAKTICIGPVTAQ

>member
-1 MKIGTRKSRL
+1 
-11 AMVQTEMAAEA
+11 MVQTEMAAEA

-59 KELETAM
+59 KELEGAM
-66 LEGRIDLAV
+66 MDGRIDLAV

-95 QRGDS
+95 KRGDS

-168 AAGLKRLGY
+168 ASGLKRLGY

-184 TGCFEAEEQT
+184 TGCFEAEGQT
-194 FFYEILSKE
+194 FFYEILPKE
-203 QFLPAAGQGII
+203 QFFPAAGQGII
-214 ALETRQKDCEDCM
+214 AVETRQHDCEDCM

-232 EDTWQMF
+232 EQTWQMF
-239 LTERSFLRA
+239 LAERAFLKA

-260 VRMDGQKVSVRARYA
+260 TAVDEEKMTARYA
-275 GDGLHMKEKT
+275 ADGAHMKEIS
-285 VTGTRCGN
+285 VSGTRYG
-293 IEEDRKLAVS
+293 DRMKDRQMAVD
-303 LGEQIA
+303 LGCRA
-309 ARLQSGKVYLIGA
+309 AQKLQSGKVYLIGA

-666 ADLVPEQSCSE
+666 ADLLPEQSCSE

-683 CAHAEPDEAICLFR
+683 CENVQYDEEICLFR
-697 AEEASDVLT
+697 AEEASDVLI

-730 RELLREMLE
+730 RELLRKMLE

-762 DLVAKTICIGPVAAQ
+762 DLVAKTICIGPVTAQ

>member
-1 MKIGTRKSRL
+1 
-11 AMVQTEMAAEA
+11 MVQTEMAAEA

-59 KELETAM
+59 KELEGAM
-66 LEGRIDLAV
+66 MDGRIDLAV

-95 QRGDS
+95 KRGDS

-194 FFYEILSKE
+194 FFFEILSKE

-413 LALTAAGIDYEV
+413 LALTAAGIEYEV

>member
-1 MKIGTRKSRL
+1 
-11 AMVQTEMAAEA
+11 MVQTEMAAEA

-59 KELETAM
+59 KELEGAM
-66 LEGRIDLAV
+66 MDGRIDLAV

-95 QRGDS
+95 KRGDS
-100 RDVWVSLRKEFSE
+100 RDVWVSLRREFSI
-113 IEACRGKVIVGTGSL
+113 IEECKEKTVVGTGSL
-128 RRALQIRQMCNGVEI
+128 RRALQIQQICPSVDI

-154 KKLSEELFDGIILA
+154 KKLSDGMYDGIILA

-177 LSDACDE
+177 LSEDCE
-184 TGCFEAEEQT
+184 TEGSFEAEEQT

-293 IEEDRKLAVS
+293 IDEDRKLAVS

-345 YDHLASA
+345 YDHLASS

-386 EKAMAGHVVARLKG
+386 EKAMEGQNVARLKG

-413 LALTAAGIDYEV
+413 LALTAAGIEYEV
-425 IPGVSSVYS
+425 IPGVSSAYS

-460 PTKENS
+460 PAKGES
-466 SLDYE
+466 SLDYD

-484 GLSKLHQISER
+484 GLSRLRQISDQ
-495 LIANGKDAH
+495 LIEKGKDAR

-513 TTARQRCVTGELG
+513 TTARQRCVTADLS
-526 RIAAISE
+526 RIAETAEEAS
-533 KADIQP
+533 IQP

-550 LKGAVDWQQPGP
+550 LKEAVDWQQPGP

-591 VVMSLIGVKGQEMS
+591 VVISLIGVKGQEMS

-655 TRKEM
+655 TRKEL

-697 AEEASDVLT
+697 AEDASDVLT

>member
-1 MKIGTRKSRL
+1 
-11 AMVQTEMAAEA
+11 MVQTEMAAKA
-22 IKKVFPSIEIE
+22 IKTAFPSVPIEIN
-33 IAGFETK
+33 GYETK
-40 GDLHL
+40 GDQQLNR
-45 DKSLSAFGSKGAFT
+45 SLAAFGSKGAFT

-75 HSAKDLPVELPEGL
+75 HSAKDLPVELSEGL

-184 TGCFEAEEQT
+184 TGCFEAEGQT
-194 FFYEILSKE
+194 FFYEILPKE
-203 QFLPAAGQGII
+203 QFFPAAGQGII
-214 ALETRQKDCEDCM
+214 AVETRQHDCEDCM

-232 EDTWQMF
+232 EQTWQMF
-239 LTERSFLRA
+239 LAERAFLKA

-260 VRMDGQKVSVRARYA
+260 TAVDEEKMTVRARYA
-275 GDGLHMKEKT
+275 ADGAHMKEIS
-285 VTGTRCGN
+285 VSGTRYG
-293 IEEDRKLAVS
+293 DRMKDRQMAVD
-303 LGEQIA
+303 LGCRA
-309 ARLQSGKVYLIGA
+309 AQKLQSGKVYLIGA
-322 GPGDTGLITMKGIEA
+322 GPGDTGLITMKGMEA
-337 LKEADVVV
+337 LKEADVIV
-345 YDHLASA
+345 YDHLASP

-386 EKAMAGHVVARLKG
+386 EKAMEGQTVARLKG

-413 LALTAAGIDYEV
+413 LALTAAGIAYEV
-425 IPGVSSVYS
+425 IPGVSSAYS

-533 KADIQP
+533 KASIQP

-550 LKGAVDWQQPGP
+550 LKEAVDWQHPGP

-605 SIKAVLTSPGKRWLV
+605 RIKAVLTSPGKRWLV

-635 KEQVDIRSLGD
+635 KERIDIRILGIC
-646 SRIAVMGAG
+646 RIAVMGAG
-655 TRKEM
+655 TRREL

-666 ADLVPEQSCSE
+666 ADLLPEQSCSE

-683 CAHAEPDEAICLFR
+683 CENVQYDEEICLFR
-697 AEEASDVLT
+697 AEEASDVLI
-706 KRLREKQY
+706 KRLREKGFF
-714 RVVDIP
+714 VVDTP
-720 TYRTEIMWKK
+720 MYHTEKMWKK
-730 RELLREMLE
+730 ASLLKEVLE
-739 DVDAVTFCS
+739 DMDAVTFCS
-748 ASAVSAFVQMTEGH
+748 ASAVRAFAQMTEGQRFA
-762 DLVAKTICIGPVAAQ
+762 AKNVCIGPVTAEAAE
-777 AAKKAGLHIDK
+777 KADISIDK
-788 VAEQYDLEGLTEALC
+788 IAGQYDLEGLTAALC
-803 AILSQ
+803 DILCRNES

>member
-1 MKIGTRKSRL
+1 
-11 AMVQTEMAAEA
+11 MVQTEMAAEA
-22 IKKVFPSIEIE
+22 IKTAFPSVPIEIN
-33 IAGFETK
+33 GYETK
-40 GDLHL
+40 GDQQLNR
-45 DKSLSAFGSKGAFT
+45 SLAAFGSKGAFT

-184 TGCFEAEEQT
+184 TGCFEAEGQT
-194 FFYEILSKE
+194 FFYEILPKE
-203 QFLPAAGQGII
+203 QFFPAAGQGII
-214 ALETRQKDCEDCM
+214 AVETRQHDCEDCM

-232 EDTWQMF
+232 EQTWQMF
-239 LTERSFLRA
+239 LAERAFLKA

-260 VRMDGQKVSVRARYA
+260 AAVDEEKMTVRARYA
-275 GDGLHMKEKT
+275 ADGAHMKEIS
-285 VTGTRCGN
+285 VSGTRYG
-293 IEEDRKLAVS
+293 DRMKDRQMAVD
-303 LGEQIA
+303 LGCRA
-309 ARLQSGKVYLIGA
+309 AQKLQSGKVYLIGA

-337 LKEADVVV
+337 LTEADVVV

-460 PTKENS
+460 PAKGES
-466 SLDYE
+466 SLDYD

-484 GLSKLHQISER
+484 GLSRLRQISDQ
-495 LIANGKDAH
+495 LIEKGKDAR

-513 TTARQRCVTGELG
+513 TTARQRCVTADLS
-526 RIAAISE
+526 RIAETAEEAS
-533 KADIQP
+533 IQP

-550 LKGAVDWQQPGP
+550 LKEAVDWQQPGP

-655 TRKEM
+655 TRKEL

-706 KRLREKQY
+706 KRLWEKQY

-730 RELLREMLE
+730 RELLGEMLE

-762 DLVAKTICIGPVAAQ
+762 DLVAKTICIGPVTAQ
-777 AAKKAGLHIDK
+777 AAKKEGLHIDK

>member
-1 MKIGTRKSRL
+1 
-11 AMVQTEMAAEA
+11 MVQTEMAAEA

-345 YDHLASA
+345 YDHLASS

-358 KDAAEWIDA
+358 KDEAEWIDA

>member
-1 MKIGTRKSRL
+1 M
-11 AMVQTEMAAEA
+11 
-22 IKKVFPSIEIE
+22 
-33 IAGFETK
+33 
-40 GDLHL
+40 
-45 DKSLSAFGSKGAFT
+45 
-59 KELETAM
+59 
-66 LEGRIDLAV
+66 
-75 HSAKDLPVELPEGL
+75 
-89 TVGAVL
+89 
-95 QRGDS
+95 
-100 RDVWVSLRKEFSE
+100 
-113 IEACRGKVIVGTGSL
+113 
-128 RRALQIRQMCNGVEI
+128 
-143 RDIRGNVPTRL
+143 
-154 KKLSEELFDGIILA
+154 
-168 AAGLKRLGY
+168 
-177 LSDACDE
+177 
-184 TGCFEAEEQT
+184 
-194 FFYEILSKE
+194 
-203 QFLPAAGQGII
+203 
-214 ALETRQKDCEDCM
+214 
-227 QAIHD
+227 
-232 EDTWQMF
+232 
-239 LTERSFLRA
+239 
-248 IGGGCNEAAAVD
+248 
-260 VRMDGQKVSVRARYA
+260 
-275 GDGLHMKEKT
+275 
-285 VTGTRCGN
+285 
-293 IEEDRKLAVS
+293 
-303 LGEQIA
+303 
-309 ARLQSGKVYLIGA
+309 VYLVGA
-322 GPGDTGLITMKGIEA
+322 GPGDSGLITQKGLECI
-337 LKEADVVV
+337 KKADVII
-345 YDHLASA
+345 YDHLANPT
-352 SLLNET
+352 LLSYAKNDC
-358 KDAAEWIDA
+358 KLIYA
-367 GKFAGN
+367 GKIAGN
-373 HRMKQSE
+373 HHMVQEE
-380 IEQLLI
+380 INKTLVEHSRF
-386 EKAMAGHVVARLKG
+386 GNVVRLKG
-400 GDPFIFGRGGEEA
+400 GDPFIFGRGGEEIIA
-413 LALTAAGIDYEV
+413 LIENNIDYEIV
-425 IPGVSSVYS
+425 PGISSCYS
-434 APAYAGIPITHRG
+434 SAEYCGIPVTHRG
-447 KASSFH
+447 VATSFH
-453 VITGHED
+453 VITGHEKVGNE
-460 PTKENS
+460 TVNYS
-466 SLDYE
+466 A
-471 ILAREEGT
+471 LAKLSGT

-655 TRKEM
+655 TRKEL

-666 ADLVPEQSCSE
+666 ADLLPEQSCSE

-683 CAHAEPDEAICLFR
+683 CENVQYDEEICLFR
-697 AEEASDVLT
+697 AEEASDVLI

-762 DLVAKTICIGPVAAQ
+762 DLVAKTICIGPVTAQ

>member
-1 MKIGTRKSRL
+1 
-11 AMVQTEMAAEA
+11 MVQTEMAAEA
-22 IKKVFPSIEIE
+22 IKTAFPSVPIEIN
-33 IAGFETK
+33 GYETK
-40 GDLHL
+40 GDQQLNR
-45 DKSLSAFGSKGAFT
+45 SLAAFGSKGAFT

-184 TGCFEAEEQT
+184 TGCFEAEGQT
-194 FFYEILSKE
+194 FFYEILPKE
-203 QFLPAAGQGII
+203 QFFPAAGQGII
-214 ALETRQKDCEDCM
+214 AVETRQHDCEDCM

-232 EDTWQMF
+232 EQTWQMF
-239 LTERSFLRA
+239 LAERAFLKA

-260 VRMDGQKVSVRARYA
+260 TAVDEEKMTVRARYA
-275 GDGLHMKEKT
+275 ADGAHMKEIS
-285 VTGTRCGN
+285 VSGTRYG
-293 IEEDRKLAVS
+293 DRMKDRQMAVD
-303 LGEQIA
+303 LGCRA
-309 ARLQSGKVYLIGA
+309 AQKLQSGKVYLIGA

-337 LKEADVVV
+337 LKEADVIV
-345 YDHLASA
+345 YDHLASP
-352 SLLNET
+352 SLLNTT
-358 KDAAEWIDA
+358 KDEAEWIDA
-367 GKFAGN
+367 GKFAGH
-373 HRMKQSE
+373 HRMKQAE
-380 IEQLLI
+380 IEELLI
-386 EKAMAGHVVARLKG
+386 EKAMEGQTVARLKG

-544 VGDVVN
+544 VGDVVS
-550 LKGAVDWQQPGP
+550 LKKEIDWQQAGS
-562 LSGRKILVT
+562 LSGKKILVT
-571 ATEIIARPLAEYIRR
+571 ATEIIAEPLAEKIRK

-591 VVMSLIGVKGQEMS
+591 VVMSLISVRAEKMYGLKE
-605 SIKAVLTSPGKRWLV
+605 VLVRPGKRWLV

-655 TRKEM
+655 TRKEL

-666 ADLVPEQSCSE
+666 ADLLPEQSCSE

-683 CAHAEPDEAICLFR
+683 CENVQYDEEICLFR
-697 AEEASDVLT
+697 AEEASDVLI
-706 KRLREKQY
+706 KRLREKGFF
-714 RVVDIP
+714 VVDTP
-720 TYRTEIMWKK
+720 MYHTEKMWKK
-730 RELLREMLE
+730 ASLLKEVLE
-739 DVDAVTFCS
+739 DMDAVTFCS
-748 ASAVSAFVQMTEGH
+748 ASAVRAFAQMTEGQRFA
-762 DLVAKTICIGPVAAQ
+762 AKNVCIGPVTAQ

>member
-1 MKIGTRKSRL
+1 MKEISVSGTRY
-11 AMVQTEMAAEA
+11 
-22 IKKVFPSIEIE
+22 
-33 IAGFETK
+33 
-40 GDLHL
+40 GDR
-45 DKSLSAFGSKGAFT
+45 
-59 KELETAM
+59 M
-66 LEGRIDLAV
+66 
-75 HSAKDLPVELPEGL
+75 KD
-89 TVGAVL
+89 
-95 QRGDS
+95 
-100 RDVWVSLRKEFSE
+100 
-113 IEACRGKVIVGTGSL
+113 
-128 RRALQIRQMCNGVEI
+128 RQM
-143 RDIRGNVPTRL
+143 
-154 KKLSEELFDGIILA
+154 
-168 AAGLKRLGY
+168 
-177 LSDACDE
+177 
-184 TGCFEAEEQT
+184 
-194 FFYEILSKE
+194 
-203 QFLPAAGQGII
+203 
-214 ALETRQKDCEDCM
+214 
-227 QAIHD
+227 
-232 EDTWQMF
+232 
-239 LTERSFLRA
+239 
-248 IGGGCNEAAAVD
+248 AVD
-260 VRMDGQKVSVRARYA
+260 LGCRAAQK
-275 GDGLHMKEKT
+275 
-285 VTGTRCGN
+285 
-293 IEEDRKLAVS
+293 
-303 LGEQIA
+303 
-309 ARLQSGKVYLIGA
+309 LQSGKVYLIGA

-345 YDHLASA
+345 YDHLASS

-367 GKFAGN
+367 GKFAGH
-373 HRMKQSE
+373 HRMKQAE
-380 IEQLLI
+380 IEELLI
-386 EKAMAGHVVARLKG
+386 EKAMEGQTVARLKG

-413 LALTAAGIDYEV
+413 LALTAAGIDYEE
-425 IPGVSSVYS
+425 IPGVSSAYS

-460 PTKENS
+460 PAKGES
-466 SLDYE
+466 SLDYD

-484 GLSKLHQISER
+484 GLSRLRQISDQ
-495 LIANGKDAH
+495 LIEKGKDAR

-513 TTARQRCVTGELG
+513 TTARQRCVTADLS
-526 RIAAISE
+526 RIAETAEEAS
-533 KADIQP
+533 IQP

-550 LKGAVDWQQPGP
+550 LKEAVDWQQPGP

-635 KEQVDIRSLGD
+635 KERIDIRILGIC
-646 SRIAVMGAG
+646 RIAVMGAG
-655 TRKEM
+655 TRREL

-666 ADLVPEQSCSE
+666 ADLLPEQSCSE

-683 CAHAEPDEAICLFR
+683 CENVQYDEEICLFR

-748 ASAVSAFVQMTEGH
+748 ASAISAFVQMTEGH
-762 DLVAKTICIGPVAAQ
+762 DLVAKTICIGPVTAQ
-777 AAKKAGLHIDK
+777 AAKKAGLPIDK

>member
-11 AMVQTEMAAEA
+11 AMVQTEMAAKA
-22 IKKVFPSIEIE
+22 IKTAFPSVPIEIN
-33 IAGFETK
+33 GYETK
-40 GDLHL
+40 GDQQLNR
-45 DKSLSAFGSKGAFT
+45 SLAAFGSKGAFT

-95 QRGDS
+95 KRGDS

-184 TGCFEAEEQT
+184 TGCFEAEGQT
-194 FFYEILSKE
+194 FFYEILPKE
-203 QFLPAAGQGII
+203 QFFPAAGQGII
-214 ALETRQKDCEDCM
+214 AVETRQHDCEDCM

-232 EDTWQMF
+232 EQTWQMF
-239 LTERSFLRA
+239 LAERAFLKA

-260 VRMDGQKVSVRARYA
+260 VRMDGQKISVRARYA

-337 LKEADVVV
+337 LKEADVIV
-345 YDHLASA
+345 YDHLASP
-352 SLLNET
+352 SLLNTT
-358 KDAAEWIDA
+358 KDEAEWIDA
-367 GKFAGN
+367 GKFAGH
-373 HRMKQSE
+373 HRMKQAE
-380 IEQLLI
+380 IEELLI
-386 EKAMAGHVVARLKG
+386 EKAMEGQTVARLKG

-413 LALTAAGIDYEV
+413 LALTAAGIEYEV
-425 IPGVSSVYS
+425 IPGVSSAYS

-484 GLSKLHQISER
+484 GLSKLHQISDR

-533 KADIQP
+533 KSDIQP

-544 VGDVVN
+544 VGDVVS
-550 LKGAVDWQQPGP
+550 LKKEIDWQQAGS
-562 LSGRKILVT
+562 LSGKKILVT
-571 ATEIIARPLAEYIRR
+571 ATEIIAEPLAEKIRK

-591 VVMSLIGVKGQEMS
+591 VVMSLISVRAEKMYGLKE
-605 SIKAVLTSPGKRWLV
+605 VLVRPGKRWLV

-655 TRKEM
+655 TRREL

-666 ADLVPEQSCSE
+666 ADLLPEQSCSE

-762 DLVAKTICIGPVAAQ
+762 DLVAKTICIGPVTAQ